1 MNAVTTIWRQL
12 VRNKL
17 WPVAV
22 LLLAALVAVPM
33 LLARE
38 PAVPEPIAPVAVNTR
53 GRRQHRRADRGQGH
67 PGGPRPSP
75 PRARRPQGPVPPGAG
90 QEAQGRAAG
99 APPTRP
105 QTGAPSTGDTG
116 SGGGGGEPAEAPV
129 FYEPG
134 TIIVRFGDATNDE
147 LARFAIPKLG
157 PVPDDEFPLLV
168 YMGLTKDGKKAKFLV
183 DAALEVD
190 GDGTCKPHP
199 SNCEVIELAVGETEF
214 LDVIN
219 PETSDEEE
227 PPRRRR
233 TRRPSRRSSRPSSS
247 TSSTSSA
254 PATQTFGRGM
264 CHPPRLPVSRGG

>member
-22 LLLAALVAVPM
+22 LLLAALVAVPV

-38 PAVPEPIAPVAVNTR
+38 PAVPETIAPVAVNTEADDSIAEPIVAKITPEDR
-53 GRRQHRRADRGQGH
+53 DRRRRVLGVRKD
-67 PGGPRPSP
+67 PFRP
-75 PRARRPQGPVPPGAG
+75 APVKEPKAVEQPDTPD
-90 QEAQGRAAG
+90 QSQ
-99 APPTRP
+99 PD
-105 QTGAPSTGDTG
+105 APSTGGTG
-116 SGGGGGEPAEAPV
+116 SAGGGDEPAEAPV

-134 TIIVRFGDATNDE
+134 TIIVRFGDATNTQ
-147 LARFAIPKLG
+147 LTRFAIPKFG

-168 YMGLTKDGKKAKFLV
+168 YMGLTKDGKKAKFLI

-219 PETSDEEE
+219 PETADEEVTEEETTEEETE
-227 PPRRRR
+227 PEIV
-233 TRRPSRRSSRPSSS
+233 
-247 TSSTSSA
+247 
-254 PATQTFGRGM
+254 ATFQLDLVDIKRAGDSDVR
-264 CHPPRLPVSRGG
+264 

>member
-22 LLLAALVAVPM
+22 LLLAALVAVPV

-38 PAVPEPIAPVAVNTR
+38 PAVPETIAPVTVSTEADDSIAEPIVAKVTAEDR
-53 GRRQHRRADRGQGH
+53 DRRRRVLGVRKD
-67 PGGPRPSP
+67 PFRP
-75 PRARRPQGPVPPGAG
+75 APVKEPKPVE
-90 QEAQGRAAG
+90 QPDTPDQSQPE
-99 APPTRP
+99 
-105 QTGAPSTGDTG
+105 APSTGGTDGGG
-116 SGGGGGEPAEAPV
+116 SGSGEPAEAPV

-134 TIIVRFGDATNDE
+134 TIIVRFGDATSEE
-147 LARFAIPKLG
+147 LPRFAVPKLG

-168 YMGLTKDGKKAKFLV
+168 YMGLTKDGKRAKFLI

-227 PPRRRR
+227 
-233 TRRPSRRSSRPSSS
+233 SSEEETVEETEPEVL
-247 TSSTSSA
+247 
-254 PATQTFGRGM
+254 ATFQIDLVDIKRAGDSDVR
-264 CHPPRLPVSRGG
+264 